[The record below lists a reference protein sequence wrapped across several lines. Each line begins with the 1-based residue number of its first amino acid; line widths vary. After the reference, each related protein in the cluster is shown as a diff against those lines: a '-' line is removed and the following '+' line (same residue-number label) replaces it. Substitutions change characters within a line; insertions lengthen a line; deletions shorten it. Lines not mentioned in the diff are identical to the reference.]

1 MVIYLDTSALIKLYI
16 REDGSEAV
24 QRLVESQDDPL
35 PIWEL
40 QEAELINALRL
51 KVFWGDIS
59 DSQADD
65 QIALFDDRKRRGLY
79 HTPLIDRAEV
89 NTTFRRLSRET
100 SRFGCRTMDILHVAC
115 ALQLSPNAFIS
126 FDQPQRSLSEHAN
139 LHVEP
144 RIIVDG

>member
-16 REDGSEAV
+16 RENGSETV
-24 QRLVESQDDPL
+24 QSLVESQDDPL

-65 QIALFDDRKRRGLY
+65 QIAHFDDRKRRGLY
-79 HTPLIDRAEV
+79 FTPLIDRVEMNAKVRE
-89 NTTFRRLSRET
+89 LSRET
-100 SRFGCRTMDILHVAC
+100 PRLGCRTMDILHVAC
-115 ALQLSPNAFIS
+115 ALQLNPSSFIS
-126 FDQPQRSLSEHAN
+126 FDQRQRSLAKYVD
-139 LHVEP
+139 LDVEP
-144 RIIVDG
+144 RISAD